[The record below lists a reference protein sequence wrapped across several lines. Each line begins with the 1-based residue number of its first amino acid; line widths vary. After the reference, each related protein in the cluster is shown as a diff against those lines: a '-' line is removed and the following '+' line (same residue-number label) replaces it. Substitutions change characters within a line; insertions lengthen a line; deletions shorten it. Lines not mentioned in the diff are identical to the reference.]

1 MSRSAI
7 AACLVLAL
15 AACRGAGSGPAGLDD
30 AEEPLVEGR
39 FVVVDSVSGSPLAG
53 ATVLAGSR
61 QGVTDASGQVTI
73 LVPRGPTLVSAHLA
87 GYDAVTLES
96 RAAAGLLELLLRP
109 SPPRVAACRVSGGRL
124 VAVASDFAGR
134 KTILRRA
141 RSEVTL
147 EGPAFGVITVPVLEW
162 TWKAVDTWS
171 YVVTVPL
178 PAGELTRASWR
189 VYDQELNVT
198 PIDCDPRM
206 PPGDR

>member
-7 AACLVLAL
+7 AACLVASL
-15 AACRGAGSGPAGLDD
+15 AACRGAGSGPAGPDD
-30 AEEPLVEGR
+30 SGEPLVAAR
-39 FVVVDSVSGSPLAG
+39 FVVLDSISAVVIPG

-61 QGVTDASGQVTI
+61 QGVTDADGQVTL
-73 LVPRGPTLVSAHLA
+73 LVPRGPTQVSAFVA
-87 GYDAVTLES
+87 GYDAVTIEAFTADGP
-96 RAAAGLLELLLRP
+96 RQIFLRP
-109 SPPRVAACRVSGGRL
+109 SAPRVAECRVSGSRL
-124 VAVASDFAGR
+124 VAIASDFAGR

-141 RSEVTL
+141 RSEVVL
-147 EGPAFGVITVPVLEW
+147 EGPEFGVVTVAVLEW

-198 PIDCDPRM
+198 PIDCDPRV

>member
-7 AACLVLAL
+7 AACLVASL
-15 AACRGAGSGPAGLDD
+15 AACRGAGPGPAGPDD
-30 AEEPLVEGR
+30 SGEPLVAAQ
-39 FVVVDSVSGSPLAG
+39 FVVLDSISAGVIPG

-61 QGVTDASGQVTI
+61 QGVTDAAGQVTL
-73 LVPRGPTLVSAHLA
+73 LVPRGPTQVSAFVA
-87 GYDAVTLES
+87 GYDAVTIDAFAPDGPRLI
-96 RAAAGLLELLLRP
+96 LLRP
-109 SPPRVAACRVSGGRL
+109 SAPRVAGCRVSGSRL

-147 EGPAFGVITVPVLEW
+147 EGPAFGLITVPVLEW

>member
-1 MSRSAI
+1 MPRSAI

-15 AACRGAGSGPAGLDD
+15 SACRGGGAGPAGLDEP
-30 AEEPLVEGR
+30 EEPLVEAR
-39 FVVVDSVSGSPLAG
+39 FVVLDSVSGSPLPG

-61 QGVTDASGQVTI
+61 QGVTDASGQVTLI
-73 LVPRGPTLVSAHLA
+73 VPRGPTFVSAHLA

-96 RAAAGLLELLLRP
+96 RAPVGLGELRLRP
-109 SPPRVAACRVSGGRL
+109 SPPRVAGCRVNGSRL
-124 VAVASDFAGR
+124 VAVATDFAGR

-147 EGPAFGVITVPVLEW
+147 EGEAFGSVTVPVLEW

-178 PAGELTRASWR
+178 PAGEVTRATWR
-189 VYDQELNVT
+189 VYDGELNVL
-198 PIDCDPRM
+198 PAECDPRA
-206 PPGDR
+206 PELP